1 MVEAY
6 SDAAEHARRI
16 GFSVNVR
23 CWQTSGRVHGT
34 TPFSELLAW
43 IESLD
48 PDERRNRFVRFG
60 YAQALAATGQLAE
73 AREALMALREEQVDQ
88 GLSTMRLAHTD
99 LAFMEV
105 EELAGDLAVAAAVGE
120 SGCKALE
127 EDGDLGVLSTYAAK
141 LARILCDLG
150 RLDEAEAWA
159 ERGRE
164 LGAEDDA
171 MTQVLWREAKALV
184 AAQRGRT
191 EEAVR
196 LARHAVEIA
205 LETDMLHE
213 QGDAYADL
221 AEVTAR
227 AGDSVGAAEAYEQ
240 ALSLYQQKG
249 NIVSAKQAQARLDN
263 LTFSAA

>member
-1 MVEAY
+1 
-6 SDAAEHARRI
+6 
-16 GFSVNVR
+16 
-23 CWQTSGRVHGT
+23 
-34 TPFSELLAW
+34 
-43 IESLD
+43 
-48 PDERRNRFVRFG
+48 
-60 YAQALAATGQLAE
+60 
-73 AREALMALREEQVDQ
+73 
-88 GLSTMRLAHTD
+88 MRLAHTD

-141 LARILCDLG
+141 LARILCELG

-184 AAQRGRT
+184 AAKRGRT
-191 EEAVR
+191 EEALR
-196 LARHAVEIA
+196 LARHAVEMA

-213 QGDAYADL
+213 QADAYSDL
-221 AEVTAR
+221 AEVTALV
-227 AGDSVGAAEAYEQ
+227 GDSAGAAEAYEQ